1 MLKNYLLV
9 AIRNITKHKGS
20 SFINILGLAIGISA
34 CLLILY
40 FVEFEKSYDSSQVN
54 SERIYRLRYERTDQE
69 GQSVKFASCCPP
81 MGLRIR
87 ESDPDVAK
95 VARIFR
101 TKAAVS
107 YLDKMF
113 IEENMYYAESEFFEI
128 FKYKFISGDPLTCIK
143 EPNTAFISSSIA
155 KKYYGDENPVG
166 KVFSVDKK
174 VDYKITGIFEDIPP
188 NSHLKFDIILSYPS
202 LLNVYGK
209 DIENSWGDSGW
220 YTYLL
225 LKKNVN
231 PKTVEKKLPS
241 LIDAGFIEA
250 LKYYKLTCSFPL
262 QKLTDIHLT
271 SHYSQEYEVNGDRD
285 TVNLLSIIAL
295 FIIIIAWVNYINL
308 TTARSVTRAK
318 EVGLRKV
325 VGATRGQL
333 ISQLFLETFIIN
345 LAAIILALWIISA
358 VLPLFRQLTGIPAAY
373 SFWTRPDLWLSV
385 SILYILGVILS
396 GIYPVFVLS
405 SYRPATVIKGIF
417 GNSAKGINLRK
428 VLISFQF
435 VMALGLLICT
445 FTVFN
450 QLSFMKNQ
458 DLGFSINRKLVVKSP
473 RVRDASYGSRL
484 QTFKRELLNKS
495 GIENICSTTDVPG
508 KQVWWDA
515 GGIHRKGSDDN
526 KNYQIVGIDYDF
538 ADVFNLKFV
547 NGRNFSKKFPSDSSA
562 LILNETAVKWLGF
575 KDAKAA
581 IGKEVDY
588 WGKLFTVVGVLKDY
602 HQQSLKQA
610 FESHIFR
617 FMPEGRGVRGLFAM
631 KLNSKDINS
640 TLQEVKK
647 EYEQFFPGNPFEY
660 FFLDDYYNQQYN
672 ADEQFG
678 KVFAIFSFLTIFVT
692 SLGILGLSSFM
703 VLQRKKEIGVRKVLG
718 SSVAGIVILIT
729 KEFLK
734 LVLLANLYAI
744 PISYYFMNKWLQGF
758 ACRTEIRIWIF
769 VLSCGIV
776 LLIAFATIS
785 FHVIKAAR
793 TNPVKSLRYE

>member
-1 MLKNYLLV
+1 MLKNYFLV
-9 AIRNITKHKGS
+9 ATRNIIKYKGS

-40 FVEFEKSYDSSQVN
+40 FVEFEKSYDRSQED
-54 SERIYRLRYERTDQE
+54 SGRIYRLRYERTDQE
-69 GQSVKFASCCPP
+69 GESVKFASCCPP

-87 ESDPDVAK
+87 ESEPDVEK

-107 YLDKMF
+107 YLDKTF
-113 IEENMYYAESEFFEI
+113 IEENIYYAESEFFEI
-128 FKYKFISGDPLTCIK
+128 FNYKFISGNPLTGIK
-143 EPNTAFISSSIA
+143 EPNTAFISESIA
-155 KKYYGDENPVG
+155 KKYYGNENPVG
-166 KVFSVDKK
+166 KIFSIDKK
-174 VDYKITGIFEDIPP
+174 ADYKITGIFEDTPP

-209 DIENSWGDSGW
+209 EIENSWGDSGW

-241 LIDAGFIEA
+241 LIDAGFLEA
-250 LKYYKLTCSFPL
+250 LKYYKLTCSFPM
-262 QKLTDIHLT
+262 QRLTDIHLT
-271 SHYSQEYEVNGDRD
+271 SHYAQEYEVNGDLD

-308 TTARSVTRAK
+308 TTARSTTRAR
-318 EVGLRKV
+318 EIGLRKV
-325 VGATRGQL
+325 VGASRGQL

-345 LAAIILALWIISA
+345 LTAIILTLWITST

-373 SFWTRPDLWLSV
+373 GFWTRPELWLSV
-385 SILYILGVILS
+385 SILCISGVILS

-405 SYRPATVIKGIF
+405 SYRPAAVLKGKF

-428 VLISFQF
+428 VLVSFQF
-435 VMALGLLICT
+435 VMALGLLIST
-445 FTVFN
+445 FTVFS

-458 DLGFSINRKLVVKSP
+458 DLGFSINQKLIVKSP
-473 RVRDASYGSRL
+473 RVRDESYGSRL
-484 QTFKRELLNKS
+484 QTFKRELINKS
-495 GIENICSTTDVPG
+495 GIEKVCSTTDVPG

-538 ADVFNLKFV
+538 VNVFNLRFV
-547 NGRNFSKKFPSDSSA
+547 SGRNFSKEFPSDSSA

-575 KDAKAA
+575 KDVKAA

-610 FESHIFR
+610 FEPHIFR

-631 KLNSKDINS
+631 KLNSKDINL
-640 TLQEVKK
+640 TLQLVKK
-647 EYEQFFPGNPFEY
+647 EYEQFFPGNSFEY
-660 FFLDDYYNQQYN
+660 FFLDDYYNQQYD

-678 KVFAIFSFLTIFVT
+678 KVFAMFAFLTIFVT

-703 VLQRKKEIGVRKVLG
+703 VLQRKKEIGIRKVLG
-718 SSVAGIVILIT
+718 SSIAEIVFLIT

-734 LVLLANLYAI
+734 LVLLANLFAI

-758 ACRTEIRIWIF
+758 AYRTEISVWIF
-769 VLSCGIV
+769 VLSCV
-776 LLIAFATIS
+776 IALVIALATVS
-785 FHVIKAAR
+785 FQAIKAA
-793 TNPVKSLRYE
+793 TSNPVKSLRYE